1 MQNVSLSALLLMKA
15 IIQSKRK
22 LSHIWSEFA
31 QYVVE
36 YTRIDGRV
44 EQQIREMHDT
54 GNGAAILLYD
64 LPHRKIVLIKQFRLA
79 AMINENGDGVLYE
92 VCAGLVENNDP
103 KATIIKEVK
112 EETGFQISDP
122 KYLFSAFATPGA
134 KTEKIHF
141 FTSPV
146 NTEAIENKGGGMEEE
161 QEDIEVVIMP
171 FDEAW
176 AMVKDG
182 TIRDLK
188 TIALL
193 MHAKMEVFK

>member
-1 MQNVSLSALLLMKA
+1 MQNVSLSQLLHMKA

-36 YTRIDGRV
+36 YTRTDGRV
-44 EQQIREMHDT
+44 EHQIREMHDT
-54 GNGAAILLYD
+54 GNGAAIMLYD

-79 AMINENGDGVLYE
+79 AMINENGDGILYE

-112 EETGFQISDP
+112 EETGFLISDP

-141 FTSPV
+141 FACSVDTK
-146 NTEAIENKGGGMEEE
+146 NFDNKGGGMEDE
-161 QEDIEVVIMP
+161 QEDIEVIVMP

-176 AMVKDG
+176 TMLNDG

-193 MHAKMEVFK
+193 MYAKMEVFK